1 MVVSTV
7 TTKVGIKRQI
17 SNIVLVNLMVTR
29 IQRKVLCNLIGQT
42 ESGFGPPCFSNYT
55 GFAFGYEETKS
66 IQDNRE
72 TQTSHAIRQNKCQRV
87 FGGGVG

>member
-29 IQRKVLCNLIGQT
+29 IWVLCNLIAQT
-42 ESGFGPPCFSNYT
+42 GSAFGPACFSNQR
-55 GFAFGYEETKS
+55 FAFCYEETKS
-66 IQDNRE
+66 IHPGQQGD
-72 TQTSHAIRQNKCQRV
+72 TNKPCD
-87 FGGGVG
+87 